1 MAEGAAATADSDLLI
16 ERDAGIGWLILNRP
30 RKRNALT
37 VGMQARMDAFLAAAA
52 TDDDIKAVVLAARGE
67 KTFSA
72 GGDFS
77 ETSDTMPED
86 LYRKERSRQMFRTC
100 TSFMDF
106 PKPLVVALGGLAI
119 GSGCILTLLADAR
132 IATEGGGFSLP
143 EILRGRP
150 TFAGA
155 AVVSR
160 MMGDAMAL
168 DLVQSGRAMM
178 AQEGLQRG
186 IVQAIVPPGE
196 LNDRAAEHALSLAKH
211 GGSAFGLHKQWV
223 YRETKRLLREAEEA
237 SLALATPL
245 VPPVKKREKKNGV

>member
-1 MAEGAAATADSDLLI
+1 MAEGAASAADADLLI

-37 VGMQARMDAFLAAAA
+37 VGMQASMDAFLAAAA
-52 TDDDIKAVVLAARGE
+52 TDDGIRAVVLAARGE

-77 ETSDTMPED
+77 ETSETMPEEA
-86 LYRKERSRQMFRTC
+86 YRRERSRQMFRTC
-100 TSFMDF
+100 VSFMDF
-106 PKPLVVALGGLAI
+106 PKPLVVALNGLSI

-132 IATEGGGFSLP
+132 IATEAGGFSLP

-160 MMGDAMAL
+160 MMGDATAL

-178 AQEGLQRG
+178 AEEGMRRG
-186 IVQAIVPPGE
+186 IVQAIVPASE
-196 LNDRAAEHALSLAKH
+196 LKVKTAEHALALAGH

-223 YRETKRLLREAEEA
+223 HRETKRLLREAEEA
-237 SLALATPL
+237 SLALTTPL
-245 VPPVKKREKKNGV
+245 VPLVKQNGER